1 MSKCEKCGKLIAVR
15 RRTERQSTLGDK
27 TNKALGHTENFQLE
41 GLHMSENRTMAIMLF
56 VLGLF
61 LIATGIGLATVT
73 ETVTRYRNVYG
84 FQVPYQITVRPYE
97 SAGVF
102 LAITGIAVLGFA
114 FYKNMRKHV

>member
-1 MSKCEKCGKLIAVR
+1 MS
-15 RRTERQSTLGDK
+15 QD
-27 TNKALGHTENFQLE
+27 
-41 GLHMSENRTMAIMLF
+41 RTMSIMLF

-61 LIATGIGLATVT
+61 LIALGVGLATVT

-84 FQVPYQITVRPYE
+84 FQVPYQTTIRPYE

-102 LAITGIAVLGFA
+102 LAIIGIAVLGFA